1 MSMIDISS
9 IANPVIDTQY
19 QIVFEYQ
26 MDEIR
31 VSETAIVQVV
41 EDEQIV
47 ITAKHVVTYP
57 NDAFIDLKSLFE
69 IKKGDAIIPVT
80 SDMIEGAIDYS
91 KAGNSEIKLT
101 YQGQEVV
108 AIVEVRLGVVID
120 YHTSD
125 TIIIKKRY

>member
-47 ITAKHVVTYP
+47 ITAKTCC
-57 NDAFIDLKSLFE
+57 NLS
-69 IKKGDAIIPVT
+69 
-80 SDMIEGAIDYS
+80 
-91 KAGNSEIKLT
+91 
-101 YQGQEVV
+101 Q
-108 AIVEVRLGVVID
+108 
-120 YHTSD
+120 
-125 TIIIKKRY
+125 

>member
-47 ITAKHVVTYP
+47 ITAKHDC
-57 NDAFIDLKSLFE
+57 NLS
-69 IKKGDAIIPVT
+69 
-80 SDMIEGAIDYS
+80 
-91 KAGNSEIKLT
+91 
-101 YQGQEVV
+101 Q
-108 AIVEVRLGVVID
+108 
-120 YHTSD
+120 
-125 TIIIKKRY
+125 